1 MAKVYSVLSDVR
13 EELNV
18 PKDQYNAFGKYKFRN
33 LESINAALKPLCK
46 KYKCCYYM
54 TDSVVLIGE
63 RYYTQAT
70 VTFYVDGCEETVTS
84 VAYAREENEK
94 KGMDAAQIS
103 GLASSYARKYA
114 ICGLFAVDSGEEV
127 DALDNRPSETAPK
140 TRTATR
146 TTTTR
151 RTQQTTTQKASE
163 SVTEETLQNKVL
175 EFANLR
181 GKTVD
186 DVIKALNI
194 TPAMKKLGVTAEQ
207 IEYTDNQRV
216 AAVGIVTSWLTQV
229 KKEG

>member
-1 MAKVYSVLSDVR
+1 MAKVYSVLSEVR

-46 KYKCCYYM
+46 KYKCGYYI
-54 TDSVVLIGE
+54 TDSVVFIGE

-70 VTFYVDGCEETVTS
+70 VTFYVEGCEETVTS

-114 ICGLFAVDSGEEV
+114 ICGLFAIDSGEEV
-127 DALDNRPSETAPK
+127 DALDNRPA
-140 TRTATR
+140 
-146 TTTTR
+146 
-151 RTQQTTTQKASE
+151 E

-216 AAVGIVTSWLTQV
+216 AAVGIVTSWLTRV
-229 KKEG
+229 KKEA